1 MATTQVEL
9 VTPTGTLFSGQAEM
23 VVCRTEGGDIAF
35 LAHHMAYVGV
45 LEPYP
50 LRIVHPDDAA
60 TAEAGLG
67 AGAADELR
75 FDVQGGFDEVN
86 DNRVIVLCDVAEL
99 SAGTEPAAAMSPR
112 HRLGVALLLDPPGSL
127 EVDGLRRAL
136 GDTALG
142 AVPAHVT
149 LVPPVNVRTEDLGLA
164 LQVLRRA
171 ATDQSGPIAVELGPV
186 TTFMPASPVVY
197 LAVGGPDLDRLAR
210 LRQAVVAGPMLRP
223 DHWPWVPHVTLTDD
237 APADR
242 IDAARAALFSYSAAT
257 VFDRVVLLEEREHR
271 WQPLADA
278 CLGRAAVVGRGGLEL
293 EIVEEARAR
302 TGRDG
307 NGRRRGGGL
316 PGRT

>member
-1 MATTQVEL
+1 
-9 VTPTGTLFSGQAEM
+9 
-23 VVCRTEGGDIAF
+23 
-35 LAHHMAYVGV
+35 
-45 LEPYP
+45 
-50 LRIVHPDDAA
+50 
-60 TAEAGLG
+60 
-67 AGAADELR
+67 
-75 FDVQGGFDEVN
+75 
-86 DNRVIVLCDVAEL
+86 
-99 SAGTEPAAAMSPR
+99 MSPR

-149 LVPPVNVRTEDLGLA
+149 LVPPVNVRAEDLGLA

-171 ATDQSGPIAVELGPV
+171 ASDQSGPIAVELGPV

-242 IDAARAALFSYSAAT
+242 IEAALAALFSYRAAT

-278 CLGRAAVVGRGGLEL
+278 CLGRPAVVGRGGLEL
-293 EIVEEARAR
+293 EIVEGRVLGPDVMAMADGEEAAFLVALDTVPAPSSIVL
-302 TGRDG
+302 TGRRLGEVVGVATAWQDG
-307 NGRRRGGGL
+307 EIGGTVEVYVLVEESSRRQGVGRALLHALYASVQQLGWTADGARGYGPEGFFTSASAWIREIRPAVVL
-316 PGRT
+316 

>member
-1 MATTQVEL
+1 
-9 VTPTGTLFSGQAEM
+9 
-23 VVCRTEGGDIAF
+23 
-35 LAHHMAYVGV
+35 
-45 LEPYP
+45 
-50 LRIVHPDDAA
+50 
-60 TAEAGLG
+60 
-67 AGAADELR
+67 
-75 FDVQGGFDEVN
+75 
-86 DNRVIVLCDVAEL
+86 
-99 SAGTEPAAAMSPR
+99 MSPR

-149 LVPPVNVRTEDLGLA
+149 LVPPVNVRAEDLGLA
-164 LQVLRRA
+164 LQVLRSA
-171 ATDQSGPIAVELGPV
+171 ASDQSGPIAVELGPV

-242 IDAARAALFSYSAAT
+242 IEAGLAALFSYRAAT

-293 EIVEEARAR
+293 EIVEGRVLGPDVMAMAAGEEAAFLAALDTVPVPSSIVL
-302 TGRDG
+302 TGRRLGEVVGVATAWQDG
-307 NGRRRGGGL
+307 EVGGTVEVCVLVEESSRRQGVGRALLHALHASVQQHGWAADGARGYGPEGFFTSASAWIREIRPAVVL
-316 PGRT
+316 